1 MLDQFLLWRLPSAAM
16 TDAEDVE
23 ARRRG
28 YWLRR
33 ARTNKGI
40 TLSDAAVTAGLA
52 ASSGSTVSL
61 WERGER
67 GIKVHQ
73 MKRLALR
80 YGVPVSLFT
89 NPPETDD
96 ERLRAAIAEAT
107 TLALADS
114 SGVGEPDP
122 QVDGEPGPRR
132 HRRQA

>member
-1 MLDQFLLWRLPSAAM
+1 MTQDEDQ
-16 TDAEDVE
+16 E
-23 ARRRG
+23 AIRRG

-33 ARTNKGI
+33 ARENSGV
-40 TLSDAAVTAGLA
+40 TLSDAAVTAGLS

-61 WERGER
+61 WERGQR

-89 NPPETDD
+89 DPPETDD

-107 TLALADS
+107 RLALEDAS
-114 SGVGEPDP
+114 EVGEPHRLA
-122 QVDGEPGPRR
+122 DGAPAPS
-132 HRRQA
+132 HRRQRA